1 MTEKDKPVRT
11 GRKAVDR
18 RAKLAF
24 LAVAVVAAVCIYLLQ
39 REGPELKGWA
49 TDLDE
54 ALKQAKA
61 ENRRVLV
68 FFTAS
73 PKSATARRL
82 IRTTLAKNAQM
93 IARER
98 VVKVNV
104 SLDRELNSD
113 LAVRYKISSLPTFV
127 LLSPEGKELNRREG
141 FVGEV
146 PFHKGFLDC
155 SQVNKPG
162 Q

>member
-1 MTEKDKPVRT
+1 MTEKDRPVRT
-11 GRKAVDR
+11 GRKAIDH

-24 LAVAVVAAVCIYLLQ
+24 LAVAAVAAVCIYLLQ

-49 TDLDE
+49 TGLDE

-68 FFTAS
+68 FFSAS
-73 PKSATARRL
+73 SKSTTARRL
-82 IRTTLAKNAQM
+82 IQTTLRKNVQI

-104 SLDRELNSD
+104 SLDTELKSD
-113 LAVRYKISSLPTFV
+113 LAVCYKISSLPTFV

-146 PFHKGFLDC
+146 SFHKGFLDC
-155 SQVNKPG
+155 SKVVKPK

>member
-1 MTEKDKPVRT
+1 MTEKDRPVRT

-24 LAVAVVAAVCIYLLQ
+24 LVVAAVAAVCIYLLQ
-39 REGPELKGWA
+39 REGPKLKGWA
-49 TDLDE
+49 TDLDV

-61 ENRRVLV
+61 ENRRSLV

-73 PKSATARRL
+73 PKSTTARRL
-82 IRTTLAKNAQM
+82 IQTTLRKNVQM
-93 IARER
+93 IAREQ

-104 SLDRELNSD
+104 DTDLNTN

-127 LLSPEGKELNRREG
+127 LLSPEGKELNRRKG